1 MKKKILFII
10 WSFSYGGGAEKQL
23 AGLVN
28 GLNPEKYEID
38 IVEFFHTDLHIEKVN
53 SNIHFLHPINDKIN
67 DTPLK
72 RKIVNGLTYVFP
84 AIIRKKYINKNY
96 DYEISFNNLIPT
108 FLLSNNKKSKKIC
121 FIHGSVNNL
130 AEKKNVFLRFLQ
142 KIHFKKANKIVA
154 ISNGTKK
161 SLEVVFP
168 EISNKI
174 EIINN
179 GYNFDMMDEKSNKDV
194 LKLNNKSESSFELL
208 YCNRLDENKN
218 PGFLIEVCKILKEKG
233 YNFHLNILGDGELK
247 NKLNIEIKKYNLLE
261 NVSIIGYV
269 SNPYPYIRN
278 TDIICL
284 TSKSEGFS
292 TFLIEGLHFGKPF
305 VSTSG
310 AVPDEIKDKNCGF
323 ISDDESSYADNVIEL
338 IEKKKEYS
346 TKSKN
351 CYNESKKYN
360 INNQIKSF
368 EKILKEV

>member
-338 IEKKKEYS
+338 IEKKKEY
-346 TKSKN
+346 TK
-351 CYNESKKYN
+351 
-360 INNQIKSF
+360 
-368 EKILKEV
+368 

>member
-28 GLNPEKYEID
+28 GLNPSKYEID
-38 IVEFFHTDLHIEKVN
+38 IIEFFHTDLHTERIN
-53 SNIHFLHPINDKIN
+53 SNVHFLHPINDKIN
-67 DTPLK
+67 DSPLK
-72 RKIVNGLTYVFP
+72 RKIVNILTYIFP
-84 AIIRKKYINKNY
+84 LAIRKKYIKNKY

-108 FLLSNNKKSKKIC
+108 FLLSNSKNSKKIC
-121 FIHGSVNNL
+121 FIHGTVYNL
-130 AEKKNVFLRFLQ
+130 SEKKNIFLRFLQ
-142 KIHFKKANKIVA
+142 GIHFKKANKIIA
-154 ISNGTKK
+154 ISKGTKK
-161 SLEVVFP
+161 SLEIVFP
-168 EISNKI
+168 KISNKL
-174 EIINN
+174 EVINN
-179 GYNFDMMDEKSNKDV
+179 GYNFDMMDKESIKSV
-194 LKLNNKSESSFELL
+194 LKPNSNNALLFEML

-218 PGFLIEVCKILKEKG
+218 PEFLIEVCKKLKDKG

-247 NKLNIEIKKYNLLE
+247 TAINIKIKKYGLCE
-261 NVSIIGYV
+261 NVSIVGYV
-269 SNPYPYIRN
+269 SNPYPYIKN

-323 ISDDESSYADNVIEL
+323 IFDDVSCYANSIIKL
-338 IEKKKEYS
+338 IQNKNEYII
-346 TKSKN
+346 KSKN

-360 INNQIKSF
+360 IKSQIDNF
-368 EKILKEV
+368 EKMLKEV